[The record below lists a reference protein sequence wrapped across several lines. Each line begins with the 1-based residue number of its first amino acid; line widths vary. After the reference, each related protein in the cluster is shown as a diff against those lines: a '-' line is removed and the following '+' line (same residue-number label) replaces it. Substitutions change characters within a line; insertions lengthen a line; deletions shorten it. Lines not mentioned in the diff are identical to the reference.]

1 MRRDAGDR
9 NTGETPHM
17 ALLGQFSA
25 NGGDPPGEWPD
36 DQAVSLR
43 LMGHELRTPLNAI
56 IGFADIIADQ
66 LYGPAGDPRYVE
78 HAQMIR
84 QSGLRML
91 DVVSRLVELSR
102 LEAGA
107 ADLHLRETPA
117 LEPVQDA
124 LESVAAAAEAAAVRL
139 ALEAPDGPVRLV
151 CDPRGLSAALV
162 NLLSNA
168 IAFSPP
174 GIAGGPQPEVRIR
187 IARKD
192 GRILFEIR
200 DQGPGVPQDQLG
212 RILRPFAQTQNALVR
227 QTSGAGLG
235 LPLTLRLC
243 EAMGGELKLSSPAG
257 SGLVAQIWMPA
268 AD

>member
-1 MRRDAGDR
+1 
-9 NTGETPHM
+9 M

-66 LYGPAGDPRYVE
+66 LYGAVGDDRYVA

-84 QSGLRML
+84 ESGLRML

-102 LEAGA
+102 LEAGV

-117 LEPVQDA
+117 LEPVEDA
-124 LESVAAAAEAAAVRL
+124 VRAVAAAAADAGVQVVVEGEGADLRV
-139 ALEAPDGPVRLV
+139 V
-151 CDPRGLSAALV
+151 CDSRGLSSALG

-174 GIAGGPQPEVRIR
+174 GGPAGTGGTVRLR
-187 IARKD
+187 VERQD
-192 GRILFEIR
+192 QRILFEVR
-200 DQGPGVPQDQLG
+200 DQGPGVPQEWLG
-212 RILRPFAQTQNALVR
+212 RILRPFAQSQNAMVR
-227 QTSGAGLG
+227 QTTGAGLG

-243 EAMGGELKLSSPAG
+243 EAMGGELKLSSPPQ
-257 SGLVAQIWMPA
+257 SGLVAQIRLPA

>member
-1 MRRDAGDR
+1 
-9 NTGETPHM
+9 M

-66 LYGPAGDPRYVE
+66 LYGAVGDDRYVA

-84 QSGLRML
+84 ESGLRML

-102 LEAGA
+102 LEAGV

-117 LEPVQDA
+117 LEPVEDA
-124 LESVAAAAEAAAVRL
+124 VRAVAAAAADAGVQVVVEG
-139 ALEAPDGPVRLV
+139 DGADLRVV
-151 CDPRGLSAALV
+151 CDSRGLSSALG

-174 GIAGGPQPEVRIR
+174 GG
-187 IARKD
+187 
-192 GRILFEIR
+192 
-200 DQGPGVPQDQLG
+200 
-212 RILRPFAQTQNALVR
+212 
-227 QTSGAGLG
+227 
-235 LPLTLRLC
+235 
-243 EAMGGELKLSSPAG
+243 PAG
-257 SGLVAQIWMPA
+257 SGSASSGRISASCSRCGTRAPA
-268 AD
+268 CRRNGWAASCDPLPRARTPWCARPPGPGWACP